1 MCSLD
6 FFDFFFADFLVGF
19 EDFFETFLADFLAN
33 FELFWPDLDSFFA
46 ADELR
51 RLRDLDILGQLSEFI
66 FFNISN
72 FNDYFAWIM
81 NCGGSE
87 TQVGHRCWAQEKI
100 FAVFKLSE
108 QKNLELICLHIRLA
122 LAAGELD
129 AVY

>member
-1 MCSLD
+1 
-6 FFDFFFADFLVGF
+6 
-19 EDFFETFLADFLAN
+19 
-33 FELFWPDLDSFFA
+33 
-46 ADELR
+46 
-51 RLRDLDILGQLSEFI
+51 
-66 FFNISN
+66 
-72 FNDYFAWIM
+72 M

-100 FAVFKLSE
+100 CEVFKLSE